1 MISSYNNIKNKAD
14 ILRNINLET
23 ILTHIGARKDR
34 YDKNKWHT
42 YKGVISLSG
51 LKFMNWTLNTGGGG
65 SIDLVMHL
73 KSFSFRNAVVWLD
86 HNFPSTNTTVS
97 HHHHFC
103 APLPFQLPK
112 KDDSKL
118 PEVIRYLLWNRSI
131 PHYIIDY
138 LIYSGQVYADCKCN
152 AVFLLLGKEKNI
164 VGAEIRGTTKRQW
177 RGMAKGSKKN
187 LGCFYVKLANS
198 KKIVLC
204 ESAIDAI
211 SYYALYQDAITVSTS
226 GATSKPAW
234 LAAFINKRYN
244 IFCGFDSDKTGDYFA
259 KELIDHHPTIKRLR
273 PHKHDWND
281 ILRYKETL

>member
-1 MISSYNNIKNKAD
+1 M
-14 ILRNINLET
+14 
-23 ILTHIGARKDR
+23 THIGARKDR

-73 KSFSFRNAVVWLD
+73 KSFCFRNAVVWLD
-86 HNFPSTNTTVS
+86 HNFYSANIGVS
-97 HHHHFC
+97 HHRFC

-118 PEVIRYLLWNRSI
+118 TKVIQYLLCDRSI

-138 LIYSGQVYADCKCN
+138 LINSGQLYADCKCN

-164 VGAEIRGTTKRQW
+164 VGAEVRGTTMRQW
-177 RGMAKGSKKN
+177 RGMAKGSRKN
-187 LGCFYVKLANS
+187 SGCFYVKLANS

-211 SYYALYQDAITVSTS
+211 SYYALYQDATTVSTS
-226 GATSKPAW
+226 GATSRPAW
-234 LAAFINKRYN
+234 LMAFINKGYD
-244 IFCGFDSDKTGDYFA
+244 IFCGFDSDKAGDYIA
-259 KELIDHHPTIKRLR
+259 KHLIDRYPTIKRLR

-281 ILRYKETL
+281 ILRNKDTL